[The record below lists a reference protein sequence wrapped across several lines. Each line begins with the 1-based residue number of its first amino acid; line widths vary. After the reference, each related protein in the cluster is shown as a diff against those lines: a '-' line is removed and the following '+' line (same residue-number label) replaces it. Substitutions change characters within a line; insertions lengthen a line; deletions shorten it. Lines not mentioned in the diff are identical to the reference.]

1 VQEITRLRRTKK
13 LLIFIG
19 STFLVCWVPLNIFNL
34 VSDTLSFAVRESVFF
49 KRAGLREFPTLGKQ
63 LGLYPKGYAETLTAC

>member
-49 KRAGLREFPTLGKQ
+49 L
-63 LGLYPKGYAETLTAC
+63 KGRVTRIPYIG